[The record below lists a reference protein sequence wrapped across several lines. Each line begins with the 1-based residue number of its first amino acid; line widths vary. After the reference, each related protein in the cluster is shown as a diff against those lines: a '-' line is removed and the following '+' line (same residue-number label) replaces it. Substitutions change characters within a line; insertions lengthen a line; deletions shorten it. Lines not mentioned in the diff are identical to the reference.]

1 MSGATDKRTIISACM
16 RVDGTPTF
24 ALTDVAVTPEEAENG
39 VHYCLADLQLQALGF
54 EEPYVHFEASESP
67 AFLFP
72 AVRQFLEAEAVVPD
86 QTMFALAEKPR

>member
-1 MSGATDKRTIISACM
+1 M
-16 RVDGTPTF
+16 RVDGIPTF

-39 VHYCLADLQLQALGF
+39 VHYYLTELQLQALGY
-54 EEPYVHFEASESP
+54 EEPYVHFDRSESP

-86 QTMFALAEKPR
+86 HTMFAQVEKPR

>member
-1 MSGATDKRTIISACM
+1 M

-24 ALTDVAVTPEEAENG
+24 ALTDVAVPPEEAENG
-39 VHYCLADLQLQALGF
+39 VHYYLADLQLQALGF
-54 EEPYVHFEASESP
+54 EEPYVHFDRSESP

-86 QTMFALAEKPR
+86 QTMFALSENPR